1 MEIKFLA
8 HHVVDCLLP
17 RSNGHAPGRAIAL
30 MALNDTFRKNL
41 GPLRHVDRNWLS
53 SYLGIISVVMVI
65 YPGFVP
71 IFLALI
77 VHFTV
82 TGGNE
87 VRVDGLF

>member
-1 MEIKFLA
+1 M
-8 HHVVDCLLP
+8 VDCLLP
-17 RSNGHAPGRAIAL
+17 RRNGHAPGRAIVL
-30 MALNDTFRKNL
+30 MTLNDTFRKIWVPFAML
-41 GPLRHVDRNWLS
+41 IETGWLS
-53 SYLGIISVVMVI
+53 SYLGIISVFMVI
-65 YPGFVP
+65 YSGFAP